1 MPELDRTPRALG
13 QPSLQATPPP
23 PSSTLHPRTPSIRSV
38 AGGTPRNQA
47 SAWSQ
52 GPQPMTTGGDFGSGR
67 GRGGSSEPP
76 GMGHAHSLGSAVSWP
91 GKPAGSSA
99 PVAIDSEP
107 GTRREAS
114 APRHRS
120 TPVDPCRP
128 PALAAGRVGL
138 APDASDACGP
148 ARGDAARHRALGSH
162 ESAGP
167 AGRRTSVPAP
177 VAARAVGA
185 ARPSPREHRA
195 AVSRKRVNGNGLGHG
210 RRPRGRLS
218 ESKRRPPRWTSGR
231 LRRQRRGGSGQGDL
245 VHQARCVRGES
256 SEGRPRLR
264 EWRGG
269 KREPVDRTDFV
280 WRRKRR
286 DREGRAT

>member
-1 MPELDRTPRALG
+1 MRELDRTPRALG

-138 APDASDACGP
+138 APDASDACAPLAGMQRGTGP
-148 ARGDAARHRALGSH
+148 SALTSRLARPDDGPRSRPRWQPELLEQQDQAQGSIGPRSRASGSAATDSDTEEGLEVGFRSRSGDHLGGRRDGCGGNGEGAAARV
-162 ESAGP
+162 
-167 AGRRTSVPAP
+167 TWCTK
-177 VAARAVGA
+177 RAVFEGKA
-185 ARPSPREHRA
+185 PKGDRA
-195 AVSRKRVNGNGLGHG
+195 
-210 RRPRGRLS
+210 
-218 ESKRRPPRWTSGR
+218 
-231 LRRQRRGGSGQGDL
+231 
-245 VHQARCVRGES
+245 
-256 SEGRPRLR
+256 
-264 EWRGG
+264 
-269 KREPVDRTDFV
+269 
-280 WRRKRR
+280 
-286 DREGRAT
+286 